1 MNQIKLLC
9 KSSHSKLIRSFHSL
23 GMLTSKERFITG
35 LNGTTTGKNGLNG
48 KNCLNGKN
56 IENFFLLTH
65 TCNHHHSSYLSTICN
80 QGKILSSLSSHNY
93 KNSEN
98 YFLKPGSNNSLNL
111 GNNSLIVRGL
121 KLSTIHQDIFK
132 VQDETDFKE
141 KVLQSK
147 IPVIVDF
154 YATYVFG
161 NYSTFPL
168 SFFRITI
175 LSSNYNFFFKI

>member
-35 LNGTTTGKNGLNG
+35 LNGTTTGKNG
-48 KNCLNGKN
+48 KN
-56 IENFFLLTH
+56 IENCFLLTH
-65 TCNHHHSSYLSTICN
+65 TCNHHHSSHLSTICN

-168 SFFRITI
+168 SFFRIII
-175 LSSNYNFFFKI
+175 LSSNSFFFKI